1 MKKEKTLAG
10 VIVIRI
16 IIGIIILIVLGSG
29 YYIYRLFAHVN
40 PKNEQAM
47 KIRQNFKFDWNDR
60 VNILLIGGDGRK
72 NINIGTRSDT
82 LILVNLDLKNKNIR
96 YMSIPRDTWVEVP
109 GHSYT
114 KINATING
122 AYYDDGGVGLTV
134 KTVEKL
140 IKMDVKLFININFEA
155 FKKVVDTV
163 GGIELNVEKDMYY
176 YDPTDGTIINLKKGM
191 QILDGDKALQY
202 VRFRHDEQGDFA
214 VDSEG
219 TLYGRVARQV
229 HFMRALARK
238 LSKTRNLLTI
248 NQVINSA
255 LQYTDTNLDFSELI
269 KLAFQFRDINVEV
282 NLKAITFPGVPT
294 MKDGASIVEVDQA
307 KLDEIV
313 QKEFRE
319 PVK

>member
-1 MKKEKTLAG
+1 MKKEKTQAGILA
-10 VIVIRI
+10 IRI
-16 IIGIIILIVLGSG
+16 IIGIIILVTLGSG
-29 YYIYRLFAHVN
+29 YYIFRLFAHVN

-60 VNILLIGGDGRK
+60 INILLIGGDGRK

-109 GHSYT
+109 GHSFT
-114 KINATING
+114 KINATINE
-122 AYYDDGGVGLTV
+122 AYYNDGGVGLTV

-140 IKMDVKLFININFEA
+140 IKMDVKLYISINFEA

-191 QILDGDKALQY
+191 QTLDGDKALQY
-202 VRFRHDEQGDFA
+202 VRFRNDEQGDFA

-219 TLYGRVARQV
+219 HLYGRVARQV
-229 HFMRALARK
+229 HFVRALARR

-248 NQVINSA
+248 SQAINSA

-269 KLAFQFRDINVEV
+269 KLAYQFRDIDVEV
-282 NLKAITFPGVPT
+282 NLKAVTFPGYPT
-294 MKDGASIVEVDQA
+294 MLDGISIVQPEQE
-307 KLDEIV
+307 KLDALV
-313 QKEFRE
+313 QTEFRE
-319 PVK
+319 PQT